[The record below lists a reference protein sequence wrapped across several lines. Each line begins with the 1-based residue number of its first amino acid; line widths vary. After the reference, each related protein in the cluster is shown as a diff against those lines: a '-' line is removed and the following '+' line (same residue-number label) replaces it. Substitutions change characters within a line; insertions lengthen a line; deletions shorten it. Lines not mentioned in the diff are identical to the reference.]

1 METMSTVSQ
10 NIVSLYTEATPNPNT
25 LKFVANKM
33 IFAEGQAELDRK
45 EVEQAPFVAAI
56 FNEFDY
62 VTSAFVS
69 NNFITLTKNDD
80 TEWYEVMGE
89 VRNFIK
95 DYLGT
100 NQVIFEQAFIDKI
113 KADTPALKGLE
124 EDSTIEEKITFIL
137 DKYVRPGV
145 AADGGAID
153 FKSSD
158 AEAKK
163 VNLIM
168 RGSCSGCP
176 SSQVTLKNG
185 VQALFE
191 RYLPEE
197 VKEVEAVEE

>member
-1 METMSTVSQ
+1 MEATQ

-33 IFAEGQAELDRK
+33 IFPEGQVELDRG
-45 EVEQAPFVAAI
+45 EADNSPFVEAI
-56 FNEFDY
+56 FNEYDF

-69 NNFITLTKNDD
+69 KNFITLTKNEE
-80 TEWYEVMGE
+80 TEWYEFMGE
-89 VRNFIK
+89 VRTFIK
-95 DYLGT
+95 EYLASDKDLFKAEF
-100 NQVIFEQAFIDKI
+100 VEKI
-113 KADTPALKGLE
+113 KSETPELKGLDE
-124 EDSTIEEKITFIL
+124 SSTIEEKIVFIL

-145 AADGGAID
+145 AQDGGAID
-153 FKSSD
+153 LASY
-158 AEAKK
+158 EPENKK

-185 VQALFE
+185 VEALFQ

-197 VKEVEAVEE
+197 VSEVVAVEE